1 MCRDVQICIHVH
13 IYKDTHYIYTCI
25 CRAHY
30 HHRARQ
36 SGCAFSNPT
45 TAPPCNPFRR
55 HVRTPRKHSPAPA
68 YTPPTSSLSAP
79 AYTPAAELAGR
90 HHQECRK
97 GGGGGGRV
105 RMETRPRPRR
115 QRDER
120 RVALRLS
127 RSHFVKSLTR
137 LSEKAS

>member
-1 MCRDVQICIHVH
+1 MCRDVQICIYTYRYTNAHIH
-13 IYKDTHYIYTCI
+13 IYRDTHYIYTYI

-30 HHRARQ
+30 HHRARHR
-36 SGCAFSNPT
+36 GCAFSNPT

-55 HVRTPRKHSPAPA
+55 HVRTPGKQSLAPA

-97 GGGGGGRV
+97 GGGGRV
-105 RMETRPRPRR
+105 ATRPRPRR
-115 QRDER
+115 PRDER
-120 RVALRLS
+120 LVALRLS
-127 RSHFVKSLTR
+127 RSHSVKSLTR
-137 LSEKAS
+137 LS